1 MKISTKITNRK
12 NTHEV
17 TLNTAGHEHSLT
29 VSSKADGFGS
39 SVNGGELLFLALATC
54 YCNDLY
60 REAKKRD
67 ITIEE
72 VEVEVSGEFG
82 AEGEGA
88 KNISYSARVSS
99 NVSEAEITE
108 LMRHTDTVAEIHNTL
123 RPSTPVIL
131 AECQAREIPAA
142 PVAAARAVSGL

>member
-1 MKISTKITNRK
+1 MGISAKLVNGRDSHRAT
-12 NTHEV
+12 V
-17 TLNTAGHEHSLT
+17 STAGKERSLAIAP
-29 VSSKADGFGS
+29 KAEGFGS

-60 REAKKRD
+60 REAKKRN
-67 ITIEE
+67 IAIEH

-88 KNISYSARVSS
+88 KNISYTARVTADA
-99 NVSEAEITE
+99 SEADVDA

-123 RPSTPVIL
+123 RASTPVVL
-131 AECQAREIPAA
+131 SACEVRQSR
-142 PVAAARAVSGL
+142 S